1 MVFTLLQIREAH
13 RIGKKTEFEIYLKHG
28 YTKID
33 FDAIDSVDML
43 KSYDN
48 YHFLIALLNPLYEG
62 KDDSEQAN
70 SQNEGSKQNKADEEN
85 KVGMPLTA
93 V

>member
-1 MVFTLLQIREAH
+1 M
-13 RIGKKTEFEIYLKHG
+13 KHG

-62 KDDSEQAN
+62 KDDSE
-70 SQNEGSKQNKADEEN
+70 
-85 KVGMPLTA
+85 
-93 V
+93 